1 MSAAMQEQKDL
12 LKSLIDI
19 TQTHDKEVMTER
31 LVNAIS
37 ALTHTEQVYYF
48 QVPLG
53 HDQDCLELIS
63 THPQDSTLAHYNTL
77 PFNLGRPRI
86 TLDDSLVACI
96 ESQSITNS
104 SMNARQRISFPVV
117 VNEKLIGVVDTF
129 SDTSNTKNE
138 NLIQHIIHIYSNF
151 LSIIDDNQRD
161 TLTGLLN
168 RKTFESELSALLS
181 LSNNTPNPQTDHER
195 RHATTEGLH
204 DWMGILDIDH
214 FKSIN
219 DQYGHVY
226 GDEVLLLFAGLMQK
240 TFRSTDLLFRFGGEE
255 FIIVLPHTS
264 EKDAFESFERFRAKL
279 ENFVFPQVR
288 QVTTSI
294 GFVKIEADEHI
305 SNLLEMADK
314 ALYFAKDHGRNQVCN
329 YHELIAEGLIEQRQ
343 LGGDIELF

>member
-1 MSAAMQEQKDL
+1 MQAQTDL

-19 TQTHDKEVMTER
+19 TQPHDKEMMTER

-37 ALTHTEQVYYF
+37 ALTDVDQVYYF
-48 QVPLG
+48 QTPLG
-53 HDQDCLELIS
+53 HEQDCLELICA
-63 THPQDSTLAHYNTL
+63 HPQDAALTSYTVL
-77 PFNLGRPRI
+77 PHHLGRPRI
-86 TLDDSLVACI
+86 TLDDSLVNCI
-96 ESQSITNS
+96 ESQSITS
-104 SMNARQRISFPVV
+104 ASTSTGQRTLFPIV

-129 SDTSNTKNE
+129 SAKADTQSE
-138 NLIQHIIHIYSNF
+138 DLIQHIIHIYSNF

-181 LSNNTPNPQTDHER
+181 LSNNTPNPHTDHER
-195 RHATTEGLH
+195 RHAITEGLH

-264 EKDAFESFERFRAKL
+264 EKDAFESFERFRTKL
-279 ENFVFPQVR
+279 EHFVFPQVR

-294 GFVKIEADEHI
+294 GFVKIEAHEHI